1 MQMTELFER
10 FLEFERHESMMDRR
24 INGVPYWHLVRVA
37 IFRHILDDAFVLKPA
52 HPDFLRAQQFKS
64 RVGRILGKFL
74 TSCRLIFDVCFRNP
88 LLAVRRRPILFSMT
102 PRQAMLDNGRKVS
115 LLLDF
120 FVPLMH
126 TRHGLFEYVLTKPTK
141 QPFFRKVFRLS
152 YMTGRLNRCRSG
164 RWFADV
170 TEQSRIHSEEVAAKL
185 SAEFGKSIDPCFIAA
200 QIGGA
205 LLFREVYR
213 PVFMRAIS
221 RMRTKVVVTA
231 VQYNLF
237 NFTLTE
243 AAHDLGVRVVELQHG
258 TIYKSHAA
266 YNLPAS
272 GSVYSPDYFLT
283 WGDFWN
289 RQMRNYPEK
298 CSVSVGYPYLEQM
311 FSKYES
317 LQRKDGRC
325 TILFISQANIADRLV
340 DAACQLRCIL
350 PESNFR
356 IIYKLHPNES
366 LSWRMLYPKLTD
378 SAVDVVSNEEKN
390 IYACFSE
397 ADVVV
402 GSCSTSLVEG
412 AAWGLKT
419 LVLRWLPG
427 SDTMQDFVES
437 GLMSYIES
445 DSELCNVVRDC
456 RKRPTGRFDAQRS
469 LFVMPGSANGTAE
482 FLDDLVDGLIPQNG
496 LNMIK

>member
-64 RVGRILGKFL
+64 RAGRILGKFL
-74 TSCRLIFDVCFRNP
+74 TGCRLIFDVCFRNP

-185 SAEFGKSIDPCFIAA
+185 SAEFGKSVDPCFIAA

-243 AAHDLGVRVVELQHG
+243 AAHDLGVMVVELQHG

-289 RQMRNYPEK
+289 RQTRNYPAK
-298 CSVSVGYPYLEQM
+298 RSVSVGYPYLELM
-311 FSKYES
+311 FSKYNS
-317 LQRKDGRC
+317 SQRKDARR
-325 TILFISQANIADRLV
+325 TILFVSQANIADMIV
-340 DAACQLRCIL
+340 DVACKLRSGL
-350 PESNFR
+350 PESRFR
-356 IIYKLHPNES
+356 IVYKLHPNES
-366 LSWRMLYPKLTD
+366 LSWKSLYPKLAVSD
-378 SAVDVVSNEEKN
+378 VDVVSNEEKN

-397 ADVVV
+397 ADMIV

-419 LVLRWLPG
+419 LVLHWLPG
-427 SDTMQDFVES
+427 SEIMQDFVES
-437 GLMSYIES
+437 GLMRYIEN
-445 DSELCNVVRDC
+445 DVELRDAAHDCGDGAVVGD
-456 RKRPTGRFDAQRS
+456 DARRS
-469 LFVMPGSANGTAE
+469 LFVMPGSANGAAV
-482 FLDDLVDGLIPQNG
+482 FLDGLADGLIPQNA
-496 LNMIK
+496 LNMVK